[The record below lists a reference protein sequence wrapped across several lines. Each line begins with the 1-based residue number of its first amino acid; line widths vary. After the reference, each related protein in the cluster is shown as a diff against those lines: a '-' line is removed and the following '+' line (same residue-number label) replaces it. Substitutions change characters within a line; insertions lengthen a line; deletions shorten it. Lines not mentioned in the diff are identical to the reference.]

1 MPAGGAGGGC
11 LRDAPTDPAV
21 RLDRLQHSSIGAKRP
36 TPTMATG
43 TRNELTGLLGI
54 APEETLKAEDG
65 SLFLAMKGLGPTPP
79 SGRLLRGLTPWLD
92 GQDAH
97 HVFLLTER
105 KWREPWSGT
114 ETVQSYQELVHWER
128 GADGGRYRGTAWKGT
143 ALKMQDLVQAFR
155 MEPHSLVDYA
165 ARRVNG
171 AVISNR
177 EPLRLRVHYVPK
189 PWGREGWYTGIEK
202 RGVSCVQSGTGSTEL
217 PYAVGMFPAPL
228 LSTEDREPILLKTLE
243 PHPDEVFGDLYL
255 EVHDKKWET
264 YVVLEVDPGAWPDGV
279 GNLRAGLAP
288 QRIEAY
294 RAEHGDGW
302 SAALTRDLRERIG
315 EYEAVRN
322 EIDGLLETALRGD
335 GEDPAEPVL
344 PARHAA
350 LLAELPSGLRE
361 REAAARKVVE
371 SYLGSIPMR
380 VGDVVSLPPGV
391 LHSLQHGVKV
401 VEFQTPTYERLIA
414 MFGQKVR
421 TQAHWDT
428 ARALEW
434 MEKAEFSLAS
444 PEPLE
449 AGPSCR
455 AERAVGYPE
464 FTVDRLELEP
474 GGEHQERTGDGYHL
488 LFIVGGQ
495 GRMFDS
501 GGGEEPLVH
510 EDALLVPLSM
520 GAYTVRAV
528 GKEPLVWLKAVPTPL
543 KSQ

>member
-1 MPAGGAGGGC
+1 
-11 LRDAPTDPAV
+11 
-21 RLDRLQHSSIGAKRP
+21 
-36 TPTMATG
+36 MATG

-143 ALKMQDLVQAFR
+143 ALKMEDLVQAFR

-228 LSTEDREPILLKTLE
+228 LSTEEREPILLKTLE

-335 GEDPAEPVL
+335 GEDPAQPVL

-361 REAAARKVVE
+361 REAAARNVVE

-414 MFGQKVR
+414 MFAQRVI
-421 TQAHWDT
+421 TQSQWDT
-428 ARALEW
+428 ERALER
-434 MEKAEFSLAS
+434 MEKTPYVPAAPVPQIGENGYSV
-444 PEPLE
+444 
-449 AGPSCR
+449 
-455 AERAVGYPE
+455 ERAVTYPE
-464 FTVDRLELEP
+464 FMVDRVRLEAMRSAGQDTGGGYRLLFVVEGMGQLTLP
-474 GGEHQERTGDGYHL
+474 GGSSHTLVKQDALILPATMGPFEVAAGA
-488 LFIVGGQ
+488 
-495 GRMFDS
+495 S
-501 GGGEEPLVH
+501 GPLVYL
-510 EDALLVPLSM
+510 DARPNPEGTADS
-520 GAYTVRAV
+520 AD
-528 GKEPLVWLKAVPTPL
+528 
-543 KSQ
+543 